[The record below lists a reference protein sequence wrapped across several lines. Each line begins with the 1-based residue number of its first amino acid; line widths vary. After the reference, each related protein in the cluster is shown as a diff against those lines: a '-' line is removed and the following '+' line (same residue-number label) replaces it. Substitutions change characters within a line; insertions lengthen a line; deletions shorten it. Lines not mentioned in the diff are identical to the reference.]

1 MYGVTREPV
10 TMALRT
16 SKRRLHNLALCSE
29 APTCTEIE
37 NAQATRG

>member
-1 MYGVTREPV
+1 MHAHRGSRQDGLPV
-10 TMALRT
+10 FGDRPFHSA
-16 SKRRLHNLALCSE
+16 ALCSE